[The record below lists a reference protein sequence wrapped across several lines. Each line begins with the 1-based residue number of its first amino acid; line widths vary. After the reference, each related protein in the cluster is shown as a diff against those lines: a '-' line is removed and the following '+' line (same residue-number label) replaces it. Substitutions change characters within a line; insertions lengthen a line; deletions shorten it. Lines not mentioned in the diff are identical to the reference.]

1 MREGKDDVFL
11 PEEHCVAVLLCH
23 LFVTSFGD
31 REVKLGCETLFWN
44 QDICLICLPL
54 KKSGCCSFIAMGT
67 PSYYI

>member
-44 QDICLICLPL
+44 QDI
-54 KKSGCCSFIAMGT
+54 
-67 PSYYI
+67 